1 MIDNCKKVLK
11 KYFGFDEFKGGQ
23 HLAINSV
30 INRKD
35 TLIIMPTGGGKSICY
50 QLPAMIFE
58 GVAIVISPLIALMKD
73 QVDYLNS
80 VGIEA
85 TFINSSL
92 SNNEIQNRLY
102 KASKGEFKLLYVAP
116 ERLDSPSFIQGLAAL
131 KISLVAVDEA
141 HCVSH
146 WGHDFRPSYTR
157 ISSFISG
164 FTNRPVVIALT
175 ATATE
180 QVREDIINLLQLRA
194 PEIHVTGFD
203 RSNLSFSVIVGENK
217 KEFIR
222 NYVRQNKTNS
232 GVIYASTRKEVEN
245 IYEFLIKEGYRA
257 GLYHAGLADEERIKM
272 QEAFIYDDLDIM
284 VATNAFGMGID
295 KSNVRYVIHY
305 NMPKTIEAY
314 YQEAG
319 RAGRDGE
326 DGECILLFNPGDLYI
341 QKFFID
347 GSNLGEERK
356 AFEYKKLQFMVDY
369 CYTST
374 CLRKYILSYFGEE
387 DIKDTCGN
395 CSSCND
401 SRELK
406 DITLEAQMILS
417 CVYRTQERYG
427 KNMIIDVLKGS
438 ENKKVLDCGLKNV
451 STYGLMKSYKRE
463 NIGLIL
469 NKLIADGYL
478 KLTESEYAVMKLSSK
493 SAPVLKSREKV
504 FMKLHKIEK
513 KVEIKEDLLSRLK
526 ELRKEISQREKLPPY
541 VIFHDATLNEMCTIL
556 PCNSIEFKG
565 IKGVGERK
573 FEKYGEAFIK
583 IIEDYMLE
591 NNILKNNSPQ
601 IILDLSRRG
610 KEEKVKS
617 HRVTY
622 NLYSEGKSIEEI
634 SVQREIA
641 ISTVEN
647 HLVDCYLEGLE
658 VELDIFIPD
667 GKEEIILD
675 TIKSLGAMTLKPLK
689 EALPQEI
696 SYAAIKAVLYKYN
709 YLKNEVAN

>member
-1 MIDNCKKVLK
+1 MIDDCKKVLK

-23 HLAINSV
+23 NLAITSV
-30 INRKD
+30 INKKD

-58 GVAIVISPLIALMKD
+58 GITIVISPLIALMKD

-80 VGIEA
+80 IGIEA

-92 SNNEIQNRLY
+92 SNNEINNRLY
-102 KASKGEFKLLYVAP
+102 KASQGEFKLLYVAP
-116 ERLDSPSFIQGLAAL
+116 ERLESPSFIDRLDAL
-131 KISLVAVDEA
+131 KVSLIAVDEA

-157 ISSFISG
+157 ISNFING
-164 FTNRPVVIALT
+164 FSNRPVVMALT
-175 ATATE
+175 ATATA
-180 QVREDIINLLQLRA
+180 QVREDIIKLLQLRT

-203 RSNLSFSVIVGENK
+203 RSNLCFSVIVGENK

-222 NYVRQNKTNS
+222 NYIRQNKTNS

-245 IYEFLIKEGYRA
+245 IYEFLIKEGYKA
-257 GLYHAGLADEERIKM
+257 GLYHAGLSDEERIKM

-326 DGECILLFNPGDLYI
+326 AGECILLFNPGDLYI

-347 GSNLGEERK
+347 QSNLGEERK

-395 CSSCND
+395 CSICND

-427 KNMIIDVLKGS
+427 KNIIIDVLKGS
-438 ENKKVLDCGLKNV
+438 ENKKVLDYGLNSV

-463 NIGLIL
+463 NVQLIL

-478 KLTESEYAVMKLSSK
+478 KLTESEYAVMKLSNK
-493 SAPVLKSREKV
+493 SSAVLKSREKV
-504 FMKLHKIEK
+504 FMKLHKVET

-526 ELRKEISQREKLPPY
+526 ELRKEISQREKIPPY
-541 VIFHDATLNEMCTIL
+541 VIFHDATLNEMCTVL
-556 PCNSIEFKG
+556 PCSAIDFKG

-573 FEKYGEAFIK
+573 LEKYGEDFIS
-583 IIEDYMLE
+583 IIESYMLE
-591 NNILKNNSPQ
+591 NNILKNNSKPEVVRAVT
-601 IILDLSRRG
+601 SK

-617 HRVTY
+617 HIVTY
-622 NLYSEGKSIEEI
+622 NLYSEGNSMEDISIE
-634 SVQREIA
+634 REIA
-641 ISTVEN
+641 ITTVEN

-658 VELDIFIPD
+658 VDLDIFIPE
-667 GKEEIILD
+667 GKEDIILN
-675 TIKSLGAMTLKPLK
+675 TIKSLGAITLKPIK
-689 EALPQEI
+689 EALPKEI
-696 SYAAIKAVLYKYN
+696 SYSAIKAVLYKYN
-709 YLKNEVAN
+709 YLKNEIAN